1 MPLIFLCGF
10 VVIALWSLVGHR
22 FARVGVAGPAVLL
35 IAGAGLVF
43 IDVAGFAAAVDS
55 EAAEHVVELVL
66 AVLLF
71 VDACEVKGGFFGGE
85 GRVVARLVLVALPL
99 SLLAVVLSGVLLLP
113 ELNVLVL
120 IVIACVVMPTDFA
133 PAATLLRSRRIP
145 TRVRQILNVESGYN
159 DGLISPVFGMALAA
173 AVALPALLTAADGGT
188 LTTDGEAE
196 LEAQLEEFIT
206 VFFGAVPA
214 TVVAILVGA
223 VLGGLFGFLARGAV
237 RRGWAD
243 AAGIR
248 YVMLLVPLIAF
259 AIATVSSVAANGFV
273 AAFVAGIVYR
283 LTRTR
288 GTSEHTIPH
297 AETLLVEEAGTLAAN
312 LVWFVV
318 GAMTTVVV
326 MNGVQPGVLL
336 IALLALTV
344 FRVVPVYLALLGS
357 SLPWSS
363 RTLVGVI
370 GPRGTA
376 TIVFGLLAFNKL
388 PEESAY
394 DVLAITVFTVVG
406 SIVVHGLIVPQVVH
420 RRMPE
425 LVAPASA
432 DPS

>member
-43 IDVAGFAAAVDS
+43 IDVAGFSAAVDS
-55 EAAEHVVELVL
+55 DAAEHVVELVL

-71 VDACEVKGGFFGGE
+71 VDACEVKGGVFGGE

-99 SLLAVVLSGVLLLP
+99 SLLAVVFSGILLLP

-120 IVIACVVMPTDFA
+120 IVVACVVMPTDFA
-133 PAATLLRSRRIP
+133 PAAMLLRSRRIP
-145 TRVRQILNVESGYN
+145 ARIRQILNVESGYN

-196 LEAQLEEFIT
+196 LEAQLEEFVT

-214 TVVAILVGA
+214 TLVAILIGA
-223 VLGGLFGFLARGAV
+223 VLGGLFGYLARGAV

-259 AIATVSSVAANGFV
+259 AIATFSSVAANGFV

-283 LTRTR
+283 LMRTR
-288 GTSEHTIPH
+288 GTAEHTIPH
-297 AETLLVEEAGTLAAN
+297 SETLLVEEAGTLAAN

-318 GAMTTVVV
+318 GAMTTIVV
-326 MNGVQPGVLL
+326 MNGVEVGMLA

-357 SLPWSS
+357 SLSWSS
-363 RTLVGVI
+363 RTLVGFI

-406 SIVVHGLIVPQVVH
+406 SIVVHGLIVPQIVN

-425 LVAPASA
+425 LAAPAPA